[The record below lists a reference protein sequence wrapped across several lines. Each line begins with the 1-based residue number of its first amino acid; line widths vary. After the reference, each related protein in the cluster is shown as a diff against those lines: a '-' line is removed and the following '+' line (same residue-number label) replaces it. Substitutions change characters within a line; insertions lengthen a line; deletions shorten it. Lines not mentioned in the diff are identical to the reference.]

1 MTRMLLP
8 PRSPRHWRR
17 RSAPITALRVA
28 AILVAAAMAGCT
40 TYQTATIDDYPE
52 DVRQRHPISIREG
65 FGKLELFVGVNRGAL
80 TPAQQADVLAFAH
93 TWRRVST
100 GGVLIDIP
108 SGTPN
113 AHAAHEAAHEVR
125 AILTAAGV
133 APSVIATRGYRP
145 VTPMKFATLRLSYPK
160 MIAEAGP
167 CGMFP
172 RDLGANLQGIDASNH
187 SYWNFGCSQQ
197 HNLAALV
204 ENPADLVQPRGE
216 SPTSAARR
224 SVMLEKYRKG
234 EPTATR
240 NPDAD
245 KAKIS
250 DIGK

>member
-1 MTRMLLP
+1 MRRFRTV
-8 PRSPRHWRR
+8 RR
-17 RSAPITALRVA
+17 RGSGRYALRA
-28 AILVAAAMAGCT
+28 ATILAAAALAGCT

-65 FGKLELFVGVNRGAL
+65 FGKLELFVGINRGAL

-93 TWRRVST
+93 TWRRDST

-113 AHAAHEAAHEVR
+113 AHAAHEAAHEVH
-125 AILTAAGV
+125 AILAAAGIS
-133 APSVIATRGYRP
+133 PSVIATRHYRP

-172 RDLGANLQGIDASNH
+172 RDLGANLDGIDPSNH

-197 HNLAALV
+197 RNLASLV

-216 SPTSAARR
+216 SPTYAARR
-224 SVMLEKYRKG
+224 SVVLDKYRKG
-234 EPTATR
+234 EATATR

-245 KAKIS
+245 KGKIS
-250 DIGK
+250 DIAK

>member
-1 MTRMLLP
+1 MSKLRTVRQ
-8 PRSPRHWRR
+8 R
-17 RSAPITALRVA
+17 RSGTSALRAA
-28 AILVAAAMAGCT
+28 AILAAAALAGCT
-40 TYQTATIDDYPE
+40 TYQTVTIDDYPE
-52 DVRQRHPISIREG
+52 DVRLRHPISVREG
-65 FGKLELFVGVNRGAL
+65 FDKLELFVGVNRGAL

-93 TWRRVST
+93 TWRREST

-113 AHAAHEAAHEVR
+113 AHAAHEAAQEVR
-125 AILTAAGV
+125 AILAAAGV
-133 APSVIATRGYRP
+133 APSVIATRQYRP
-145 VTPMKFATLRLSYPK
+145 VTPMKFATLRLSYPR

-172 RDLGANLQGIDASNH
+172 KDLGPNLQGIDPSNH
-187 SYWNFGCSQQ
+187 SYWNFGCAQQ
-197 HNLAALV
+197 HNLAVLA

-216 SPTSAARR
+216 SPAYAARR
-224 SVMLEKYRKG
+224 SVMLDKYRKG

>member
-1 MTRMLLP
+1 MDMSKLRTVRQ
-8 PRSPRHWRR
+8 R
-17 RSAPITALRVA
+17 RSGATALRA
-28 AILVAAAMAGCT
+28 ATIFAAAALTGCT
-40 TYQTATIDDYPE
+40 TYHNAVAVDDYPE

-167 CGMFP
+167 CGVFP
-172 RDLGANLQGIDASNH
+172 RDLGANLEGIDPSNH

-197 HNLAALV
+197 HNLAVLA

-216 SPTSAARR
+216 SPVYTARR
-224 SVMLEKYRKG
+224 SVMLDKYRKG
-234 EPTATR
+234 EPTATK

-245 KAKIS
+245 K
-250 DIGK
+250 

>member
-1 MTRMLLP
+1 MSKLRTVRQ
-8 PRSPRHWRR
+8 R
-17 RSAPITALRVA
+17 RSGTTALRAA
-28 AILVAAAMAGCT
+28 AILAAAAMAGCT
-40 TYQTATIDDYPE
+40 TYQTATIDAYPE
-52 DVRQRHPISIREG
+52 DIRLRHPISIREG

-93 TWRRVST
+93 TWRRESS

-113 AHAAHEAAHEVR
+113 AHAAHEAAQEVR

-133 APSVIATRGYRP
+133 SPSVIATRPYRP

-172 RDLGANLQGIDASNH
+172 RDLGPNHEGIDPSNH
-187 SYWNFGCSQQ
+187 SYWNYGCSQQ
-197 HNLAALV
+197 HNLAVLA
-204 ENPADLVQPRGE
+204 ENPADLAQPRGE
-216 SPTSAARR
+216 TPAYAARR
-224 SVMLEKYRKG
+224 SVVLDKYRKG
-234 EPTATR
+234 EPTQMR
-240 NPDAD
+240 NPDAE

>member
-1 MTRMLLP
+1 MSKLRTVRQ
-8 PRSPRHWRR
+8 R
-17 RSAPITALRVA
+17 RSGTSALRAA
-28 AILVAAAMAGCT
+28 AILAAAALAGCT
-40 TYQTATIDDYPE
+40 TYQTVTIDDYPE
-52 DVRQRHPISIREG
+52 DVRLRHPISVREG
-65 FGKLELFVGVNRGAL
+65 FDKLELFVGVNRGAL

-93 TWRRVST
+93 TWRRQST

-113 AHAAHEAAHEVR
+113 AHAAHEAAQEVR
-125 AILTAAGV
+125 AILAAAGV
-133 APSVIATRGYRP
+133 APSVIATRQYRP
-145 VTPMKFATLRLSYPK
+145 VTPMKFATLRLSYPR

-172 RDLGANLQGIDASNH
+172 KDLGPNLQGIDPSNH
-187 SYWNFGCSQQ
+187 SYWNFGCAQQ
-197 HNLAALV
+197 HNLAVLA

-216 SPTSAARR
+216 SPAYAARR
-224 SVMLEKYRKG
+224 SVMLDKYRKG

>member
-1 MTRMLLP
+1 MSKLRTVRQ
-8 PRSPRHWRR
+8 R
-17 RSAPITALRVA
+17 RSGTSALRAA
-28 AILVAAAMAGCT
+28 AILGAVALAGCT

-93 TWRRVST
+93 TWRREST

-113 AHAAHEAAHEVR
+113 AHASHEAAQEVR
-125 AILTAAGV
+125 AILSAAGV
-133 APSVIATRGYRP
+133 APSVIATRQYRP

-172 RDLGANLQGIDASNH
+172 RDLGANLDGIDPSNH
-187 SYWNFGCSQQ
+187 SYWNFGCAQQ
-197 HNLAALV
+197 HNLAALT
-204 ENPADLVQPRGE
+204 ENPADLAQPRGE
-216 SPTSAARR
+216 SPVYAARR
-224 SVMLEKYRKG
+224 SVMLDKYRKG

-240 NPDAD
+240 NPDGD

>member
-1 MTRMLLP
+1 MSKLASVRQRLRGT
-8 PRSPRHWRR
+8 
-17 RSAPITALRVA
+17 TALQA
-28 AILVAAAMAGCT
+28 AALLVAAALAGCT
-40 TYQTATIDDYPE
+40 ATRPVTVDDYPE
-52 DVRQRHPISIREG
+52 DFRQRHPISLREG
-65 FGKLELFVGVNRGAL
+65 PKTLELFVGVNRGAL

-93 TWRRVST
+93 TWRGEST

-113 AHAAHEAAHEVR
+113 AHAAHEAAQEVR
-125 AILTAAGV
+125 AILAAAGV
-133 APSVIATRGYRP
+133 SPSVIATRHYRP

-160 MIAEAGP
+160 MIAESGP

-172 RDLGANLQGIDASNH
+172 RDLGANIDGIDPSNH

-197 HNLAALV
+197 HNLAAMV

-216 SPTSAARR
+216 SPPYAARR
-224 SVMLEKYRKG
+224 SVMFDKYRKG

-250 DIGK
+250 DIAK

>member
-1 MTRMLLP
+1 MSKLGTVRRHR
-8 PRSPRHWRR
+8 PRAIARR
-17 RSAPITALRVA
+17 AA
-28 AILVAAAMAGCT
+28 AIFAAAALAGCT
-40 TYQTATIDDYPE
+40 AYQAVAVDDYPE
-52 DVRQRHPISIREG
+52 DVRLRHPISIREG
-65 FGKLELFVGVNRGAL
+65 FGKLELFVGVNRGGL

-93 TWRRVST
+93 TWRRESS

-125 AILTAAGV
+125 AILAAAGV
-133 APSVIATRGYRP
+133 APSVVAARQYRP

-172 RDLGANLQGIDASNH
+172 KDLGANLQGIDPTNH
-187 SYWNFGCSQQ
+187 SYWNFGCAQQ
-197 HNLAALV
+197 HNLAAMV

-216 SPTSAARR
+216 SPAYAARR

-245 KAKIS
+245 KGKIS

>member
-1 MTRMLLP
+1 MDMSKFCSVRQ
-8 PRSPRHWRR
+8 R
-17 RSAPITALRVA
+17 RSAATGLRAA
-28 AILVAAAMAGCT
+28 AILAAAALTGCA
-40 TYQTATIDDYPE
+40 TYHAAVAVDDYPE
-52 DVRQRHPISIREG
+52 DVRLRHPISIREG

-80 TPAQQADVLAFAH
+80 TPAQQVDVVAFAH
-93 TWRRVST
+93 TWRGESS

-113 AHAAHEAAHEVR
+113 AHAAHEAANEVR
-125 AILTAAGV
+125 AILAAAGV
-133 APSVIATRGYRP
+133 SPSVIATRQYRP

-160 MIAEAGP
+160 MIAESGP

-172 RDLGANLQGIDASNH
+172 KDLGPSLQGIDPTNH

-216 SPTSAARR
+216 SPAYAARR
-224 SVMLEKYRKG
+224 SVMLDKYRKG

-245 KAKIS
+245 KGKIS
-250 DIGK
+250 DIAK

>member
-1 MTRMLLP
+1 MSKLRTVR
-8 PRSPRHWRR
+8 RR
-17 RSAPITALRVA
+17 RSGATTLRA
-28 AILVAAAMAGCT
+28 ATIFAAAALAGCT
-40 TYQTATIDDYPE
+40 AYHAVAVDDYPE
-52 DVRQRHPISIREG
+52 DVRLRHPISIREG
-65 FGKLELFVGVNRGAL
+65 FGKLELFVGVNRGGL

-93 TWRRVST
+93 TWRRESS

-125 AILTAAGV
+125 AILAAAGV
-133 APSVIATRGYRP
+133 SPSVVATRQYRP

-172 RDLGANLQGIDASNH
+172 KDLGANLEGIDPTNH

-197 HNLAALV
+197 HNLAAMV

-216 SPTSAARR
+216 SPPSAARR
-224 SVMLEKYRKG
+224 SVMLDKYRKG

-245 KAKIS
+245 KGKIS
-250 DIGK
+250 DIAK

>member
-1 MTRMLLP
+1 MNKLRTVRQ
-8 PRSPRHWRR
+8 R
-17 RSAPITALRVA
+17 RSGTTTLRA
-28 AILVAAAMAGCT
+28 ATILAAAALAGCT

-52 DVRQRHPISIREG
+52 DVRLRHPISVREG

-93 TWRRVST
+93 TWRRESS

-113 AHAAHEAAHEVR
+113 AHASHEAAHEVR
-125 AILTAAGV
+125 AILAAAGV
-133 APSVIATRGYRP
+133 APSVIATRQYRP

-167 CGMFP
+167 CGVFP
-172 RDLGANLQGIDASNH
+172 RDLGANLDGIDPSNH

-197 HNLAALV
+197 RNLASLV
-204 ENPADLVQPRGE
+204 DDPADLVQPRGE
-216 SPTSAARR
+216 GPVAAGRR
-224 SVMLEKYRKG
+224 SVVLEKYRKG
-234 EPTATR
+234 EATATK

-245 KAKIS
+245 KGKIS
-250 DIGK
+250 DIAK

>member
-1 MTRMLLP
+1 MSKLRTVRQ
-8 PRSPRHWRR
+8 R
-17 RSAPITALRVA
+17 RSGTSALRAA
-28 AILVAAAMAGCT
+28 AILAAAALAGCT

-52 DVRQRHPISIREG
+52 DVRLRHPISIREG

-80 TPAQQADVLAFAH
+80 TSAQQADVLAFAH
-93 TWRRVST
+93 TWRRESS

-108 SGTPN
+108 TGTPN
-113 AHAAHEAAHEVR
+113 AHASHEAAQEVR
-125 AILTAAGV
+125 AILAAAGV
-133 APSVIATRGYRP
+133 APSVIATRQYRP

-172 RDLGANLQGIDASNH
+172 RDLGPNLEGIDPSNH

-216 SPTSAARR
+216 GPVYAARR
-224 SVMLEKYRKG
+224 SVVLEKYRKG
-234 EPTATR
+234 DPTATR

-245 KAKIS
+245 KGKIS